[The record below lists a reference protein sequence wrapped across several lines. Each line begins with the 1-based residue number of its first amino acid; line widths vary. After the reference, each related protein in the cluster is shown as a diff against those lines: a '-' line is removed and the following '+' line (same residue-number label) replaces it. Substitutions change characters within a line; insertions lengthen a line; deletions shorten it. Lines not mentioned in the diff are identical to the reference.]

1 MFQLENPWPSRW
13 DSHCMDSYSKILGM
27 ILNPWS
33 KMIQKMEKR
42 SQFMDWTTPWI
53 ITYCCIFVWKV
64 TLQLPDMYI
73 VTFLIKKKLHPGRS
87 RNKFHQRLPQ
97 DLEHVIDPNLRHRVM
112 TPSFRDL
119 PGLDLNTQGLGPGC
133 AGYYIEDE
141 RLPSYIGIK
150 IINQYNIRIPIK
162 EAV

>member
-1 MFQLENPWPSRW
+1 
-13 DSHCMDSYSKILGM
+13 MDSYSKILGM
-27 ILNPWS
+27 ILNPWL
-33 KMIQKMEKR
+33 KMIQPMEKR
-42 SQFMDWTTPWI
+42 SQLMDWTNPWL

-64 TLQLPDMYI
+64 TLQLLI
-73 VTFLIKKKLHPGRS
+73 CRVTFLIKKKLHPGRS
-87 RNKFHQRLPQ
+87 RNKFHPRRQPQ
-97 DLEHVIDPNLRHRVM
+97 DLELVIDPNLRHRVM